1 MNKQQPE
8 QNTTIGGHWFV
19 IGAALLWGTTGTAQ
33 AFAPSGFDP
42 KVIGA
47 LRLLI
52 GGIALLFLAI
62 KRKELGNFSD
72 WKLLPVF
79 LAASFTASYQLC
91 FFAAVAKTGVAV
103 GTIIGIG
110 SAPIA
115 GGLLGLIFRGE
126 RPGKRW
132 LLATIL
138 AIIGC
143 SILSFSGGDVAID
156 PLGVLLAL
164 GAGLSYA
171 AYTLMIKGL
180 LEKHAPNAIMA
191 VVVCIGAALLSPAL
205 INIDI
210 NWLMQPRS
218 IGVILHLGLATMALS
233 YWLFAR
239 GLQSV
244 QVATAV
250 TLSLAEPMTAATLGI
265 LVLGEQLNTQAFFGI
280 SLIFAGLVVLMLKG
294 RRKTYEMTT

>member
-1 MNKQQPE
+1 MNKQQSEP
-8 QNTTIGGHWFV
+8 NTAIAGHWFV

-33 AFAPSGFDP
+33 AFAPAGFDP

-47 LRLLI
+47 LRLLV
-52 GGIALLFLAI
+52 GGIALLVLAI
-62 KRKELGNFSD
+62 KRKELGSFSD

-79 LAASFTASYQLC
+79 LAAAFTASYQLC

-126 RPGKRW
+126 KPGKRW

-143 SILSFSGGDVAID
+143 TLLSFSGGTVAID

-164 GAGLSYA
+164 GAGVSYA

-180 LEKHAPNAIMA
+180 LEQHSPNAIMA
-191 VVVCIGAALLSPAL
+191 VVVCLGALLLSPAL
-205 INIDI
+205 INIDTE
-210 NWLMQPRS
+210 WLLQPGS
-218 IGVILHLGLATMALS
+218 IGVILHLGLATMALA

-239 GLQSV
+239 GLHSV

-265 LVLGEQLNTQAFFGI
+265 LLLGEQLNTQAFFGI
-280 SLIFAGLVVLMLKG
+280 SLIFAGLVVLVVKG
-294 RRKTYEMTT
+294 RRKINETMT

>member
-8 QNTTIGGHWFV
+8 HNIAVGGHWFV

-33 AFAPSGFDP
+33 AFAPTGFDP

-52 GGIALLFLAI
+52 GGIALLLLVI
-62 KRKELGNFSD
+62 KRKELGSFRS
-72 WKLLPVF
+72 WLQLPVL
-79 LAASFTASYQLC
+79 LAAIFTASYQLC
-91 FFAAVAKTGVAV
+91 FFAAVAKTGVAI
-103 GTIIGIG
+103 GTIVGIG

-115 GGLLGLIFRGE
+115 GGILGLIFLGE
-126 RPGKRW
+126 RPGRRW

-143 SILSFSGGDVAID
+143 TLLSFSGGDVAID
-156 PLGVLLAL
+156 PVGILLAL

-171 AYTLMIKGL
+171 AYTLMIKKL
-180 LEKHAPNAIMA
+180 LDKHAPNAIMA
-191 VVVCIGAALLSPAL
+191 AVVCIGAVLLSPAL
-205 INIDI
+205 INIDLD
-210 NWLMQPRS
+210 WLLQPRS
-218 IGVILHLGLATMALS
+218 IAVVLHLGLATMALS
-233 YWLFAR
+233 YWLFVR

-294 RRKTYEMTT
+294 RARQ